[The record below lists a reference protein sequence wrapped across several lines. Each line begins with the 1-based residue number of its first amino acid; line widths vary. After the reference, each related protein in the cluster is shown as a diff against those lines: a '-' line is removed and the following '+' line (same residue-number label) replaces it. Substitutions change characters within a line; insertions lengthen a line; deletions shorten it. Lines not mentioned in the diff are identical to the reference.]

1 MKVVLLKDV
10 SGVGKEWDVVDVADG
25 YARNVLLRE
34 GKAAKATGDMVK
46 KAEEVVVRT
55 GEQEEKGL
63 EAVQRFAQQ
72 LDGFEVTVK
81 ARANEHGD
89 LYAEMRPKL
98 IAEALA
104 REGHHVQT
112 KAILTQEPIK
122 QVGEYRVTVSLDHG
136 LEAEILIIVQAAT
149 AA

>member
-46 KAEEVVVRT
+46 KADEVVAHT
-55 GEQEEKGL
+55 SEQEEKGL
-63 EAVQRFAQQ
+63 EAVQQFAQQ

-89 LYAEMRPKL
+89 LYAQMHLLER
-98 IAEALA
+98 A
-104 REGHHVQT
+104 
-112 KAILTQEPIK
+112 
-122 QVGEYRVTVSLDHG
+122 TVSKLRPS
-136 LEAEILIIVQAAT
+136 
-149 AA
+149 